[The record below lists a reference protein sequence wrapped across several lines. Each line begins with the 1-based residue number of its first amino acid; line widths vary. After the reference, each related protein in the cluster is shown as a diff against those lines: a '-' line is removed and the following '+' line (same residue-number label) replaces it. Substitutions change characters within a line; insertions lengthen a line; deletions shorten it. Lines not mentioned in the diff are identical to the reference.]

1 MSAIDTLTHAHVAN
15 FFDLPVYWVFEEG
28 ELSHLTDKMSDDGK
42 KINQYFLSIGGGS
55 GEHPAL
61 IIDNDAVLFKFFS
74 NIEEIAE
81 PDLMDSESHMFD
93 YKMYQLVESIKDKYE
108 DKANNYKNVDDYM
121 CYYTIDQNQWPLE
134 TFIRINEK
142 MKSKRNKEYL
152 AKKIMDAAA
161 LFIIYEMPLEHCIKD
176 KQLVEFAQMYKSN
189 QWTNIVD
196 YKQMYDKF
204 VGFTGV
210 LNCQRNGKIIRDNQ
224 VVWGYSLNDWIKDNV
239 K

>member
-1 MSAIDTLTHAHVAN
+1 MSAIDTMTHAHVAT
-15 FFDLPVYWVFEEG
+15 FFNLPVYWVFEEG
-28 ELSHLTDKMSDDGK
+28 DLSQLTDKMSDSDK

-61 IIDNDAVLFKFFS
+61 IINNDAVLFKFFS

-81 PDLMDSESHMFD
+81 PDLMDSEDQHFD
-93 YKMYQLVESIKDKYE
+93 YKMYKLVESITDKYE
-108 DKANNYKNVDDYM
+108 DKANKYQNVNEEM

-134 TFIRINEK
+134 TFIRINDK
-142 MKSKRNKEYL
+142 MKSKRNKDDL

-161 LFIIYEMPLEHCIKD
+161 LFIIYEMPLEHCIED

-189 QWTNIVD
+189 KWSNIVD

-210 LNCQRNGKIIRDNQ
+210 LNCQKSGKIIRDNK
-224 VVWGYSLNDWIKDNV
+224 VVWGYSLNDWLKDNV

>member
-1 MSAIDTLTHAHVAN
+1 MSAIDTMTHAHVAN
-15 FFDLPVYWVFEEG
+15 FFNLPVYWVFEEG
-28 ELSHLTDKMSDDGK
+28 DLSQLTDKMSDSGE

-61 IIDNDAVLFKFFS
+61 IINNDAVLFKFFS

-81 PDLMDSESHMFD
+81 PDMMDSEQHHFD

-108 DKANNYKNVDDYM
+108 DKANNYQNVDEEM
-121 CYYTIDQNQWPLE
+121 CYYSLDQNQWPLE
-134 TFIRINEK
+134 TFIRINEQ
-142 MKSKRNKEYL
+142 MKSKRNKDDL
-152 AKKIMDAAA
+152 AKKIMDATA
-161 LFIIYEMPLEHCIKD
+161 LFIIYEMPLEHCVKD
-176 KQLVEFAQMYKSN
+176 KQLVEFAKMYKSN

-196 YKQMYDKF
+196 YKHMYDKF

-210 LNCQRNGKIIRDNQ
+210 LNCQKSGKIIRDNQ
-224 VVWGYSLNDWIKDNV
+224 VFWGYSLNDWLKDNV